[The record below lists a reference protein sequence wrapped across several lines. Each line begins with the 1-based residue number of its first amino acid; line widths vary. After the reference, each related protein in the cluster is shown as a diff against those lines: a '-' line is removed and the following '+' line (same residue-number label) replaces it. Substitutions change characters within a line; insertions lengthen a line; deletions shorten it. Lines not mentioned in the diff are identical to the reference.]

1 MFRSVG
7 SLNATH
13 LTKHFTSCKGVWKR
27 LRDKRDVYA
36 EEKRLFEPLKRQR
49 EKFPPDDNKTELIIE
64 EIVKFTMDDQHFF
77 TVESVVLQLSVER
90 LKPRCTAPS
99 QQEKRLPHSCSFSIA
114 DSFQNTLKILNINIW
129 HLDLRHASCDIRMS
143 DSLCIVKGKHV

>member
-1 MFRSVG
+1 MS
-7 SLNATH
+7 
-13 LTKHFTSCKGVWKR
+13 
-27 LRDKRDVYA
+27 DKRDVYA

-99 QQEKRLPHSCSFSIA
+99 QQEKRLSHSCTFSIA
-114 DSFQNTLKILNINIW
+114 DSFQNTLKILNINI
-129 HLDLRHASCDIRMS
+129 
-143 DSLCIVKGKHV
+143 